1 MWGLEIAQVGDA
13 AREPTLTYIP
23 SPPLLPQPTP
33 ERSRMPAAGQRCHE
47 AQTPKETLGNKCEEI
62 QRPHLLLGH
71 MALTQATDYIGRELE
86 VRAKT
91 ISRSGLKEERVSEG
105 IG

>member
-1 MWGLEIAQVGDA
+1 
-13 AREPTLTYIP
+13 
-23 SPPLLPQPTP
+23 
-33 ERSRMPAAGQRCHE
+33 
-47 AQTPKETLGNKCEEI
+47 
-62 QRPHLLLGH
+62 

>member
-1 MWGLEIAQVGDA
+1 MPPVNPHSLIFLHLHSCPNPPPKGLECLQQGRGV
-13 AREPTLTYIP
+13 T
-23 SPPLLPQPTP
+23 
-33 ERSRMPAAGQRCHE
+33 RCQA
-47 AQTPKETLGNKCEEI
+47 AQTPKETLGNKCEKI
-62 QRPHLLLGH
+62 QRPHLILGH